1 MSTVN
6 KTSRREF
13 LKLTSL
19 TGGGLL
25 LGFSWLGAEAKAPA
39 VVTEAGMA
47 GTIGF
52 NSYLSIAADGTITI
66 LSPNPELGQNIM
78 TSFPMIVAEE
88 LDADWTK
95 VKVLQAALDT
105 KKFDRQVTGGSGAV
119 PHSWKLLRNA
129 GATARYM
136 LVQAAAKRWNVP
148 AEECTTDNGFVLHP
162 KSGNR
167 LSYGELA
174 EEAANIPVPTNVKL
188 KDRKEFKLIGKEV
201 KNVANKD
208 IVTGKPLFGLDFH
221 RDGMLY
227 AMLQRPPAFG
237 TKIKSVDD
245 AAAKAMP
252 GIIDVVTFK
261 NNVAVV
267 GRSTWDVMKAR
278 KVLKVEYE
286 KDGNIESTSDH
297 DAIFKR
303 LLDSG
308 TTTVRRKDG
317 NVDAAFKS
325 AAKVV
330 KSEYQCPFL
339 SHSPMEPM
347 NFFAHVREDGVEL
360 VGPTQTPA
368 AARQATSK
376 LLSVPEDKISLQ
388 ITRLGGGF
396 GRRLKTDYVTEAA
409 ELSSLIKAPVKV
421 IWTRED
427 DMTGGSYRPAVRY
440 RFEAALDGN
449 GNMIGY
455 KLRGVG
461 INSGNPTRE
470 DNFPSAAVDNL
481 LIDSVEHE
489 SPITTGAWRAPITNF
504 LAFAEQSFI
513 DEVAHAAGKD
523 AVQFRLDLLQKAK
536 KSPVGKI
543 GYDADRMIAVTKLAA
558 EKAGWGTKKGV
569 AQGFSVYFS
578 HRSYVAQVGEAVVKA
593 GKPVVK
599 KIYAA
604 ADCGQVVN
612 LSGAGQQVMG
622 GIVDGMGHAM
632 FSKLTF
638 KEGIPVQKNFDS
650 YRLIRM
656 KEIPEIEVHFVDNGI
671 DPTGLGEPALP
682 PTGGAV
688 ANAIFAATGK
698 RMRSQ
703 PFIEEEAFK
712 APAAAPKTKPGNNNN
727 KLPKSSFQRTKRA

>member
-1 MSTVN
+1 MLTEIKN
-6 KTSRREF
+6 SRRDF
-13 LKLTSL
+13 LKKSALAS
-19 TGGGLL
+19 GGLL
-25 LGFSWLGAEAKAPA
+25 LGFSWFSAEAKAPA
-39 VVTEAGMA
+39 IVNEAGVA
-47 GTIGF
+47 GSAGF
-52 NSYLSIAADGTITI
+52 NSYLSIATDGTITI

-95 VKVLQAALDT
+95 VKVVQAALDT
-105 KKFDRQVTGGSGAV
+105 KNFDRQVTGGSGAV

-129 GATARYM
+129 GATARHM
-136 LVQAAAKRWNVP
+136 LIQAAAQQWKVSP
-148 AEECTTDNGFVLHP
+148 EECTANNGFVIHS
-162 KSGNR
+162 KTGNK

-174 EEAANIPVPTNVKL
+174 EAAAKIPVPTEIKL
-188 KDRKEFKLIGKEV
+188 KDRNDFKLIGKEI

-208 IVTGKPLFGLDFH
+208 IVTGKGLFGLDFY
-221 RDGMLY
+221 REGMFF
-227 AMLQRPPAFG
+227 AMIQRPPAFG
-237 TKIKSVDD
+237 TKIKSVE
-245 AAAKAMP
+245 ASAAKTMP
-252 GIIDVVTFK
+252 GIVDVVTFK

-267 GRSTWDVMKAR
+267 GKSTWEVMKAR
-278 KVLKVEYE
+278 KALKIEYE
-286 KDGNIESTSDH
+286 KDGNIESTEDH
-297 DAIFKR
+297 NNLFKS
-303 LLDSG
+303 LLQTG

-317 NVDAAFKS
+317 DTDAAFKN
-325 AAKVV
+325 AAKIV

-347 NFFAHVREDGVEL
+347 NFFAHVRPDGVEL

-368 AARQATSK
+368 SARTATSK
-376 LLSVPEDKISLQ
+376 LLDIPEDKITLN

-440 RFEAALDGN
+440 RFEAALDAK
-449 GNMIGY
+449 GNMTGY

-470 DNFPSAAVDNL
+470 DNFPSGAVDNL
-481 LIDSVEHE
+481 LIDSVEHT

-504 LAFAEQSFI
+504 LAFAEQAFL
-513 DEVAHAAGKD
+513 DQVAKAAGKD
-523 AVQFRLDLLQKAK
+523 PVKFRLELLQKAK
-536 KSPVGKI
+536 KTPVGDIK
-543 GYDADRMIAVTKLAA
+543 YDIDRMEGVIKLVA
-558 EKAGWGTKKGV
+558 EKSGWGTKKGV
-569 AQGFSVYFS
+569 YQGFSVYFS
-578 HRSYVAQVGEAVVKA
+578 HRSYVAQVCEVVLKA

-604 ADCGQVVN
+604 SDCGQVVN
-612 LSGAGQQVMG
+612 LSGARQQVMG
-622 GIVDGMGHAM
+622 GIVDGLGHAM
-632 FSKLTF
+632 YSKLSF
-638 KEGIPVQKNFDS
+638 KDGEAVQKNFDT

-656 KEIPEIEVHFVDNGI
+656 KEIPEIETYFVDNGI

-688 ANAIFAATGK
+688 ANAIYAATRK
-698 RMRSQ
+698 RVKNQ
-703 PFIEEEAFK
+703 PFMEEDVFK
-712 APAAAPKTKPGNNNN
+712 TNNKPGNKTNKS
-727 KLPKSSFQRTKRA
+727 KLPRSTFERQKKS